1 MLDKLKNFFNNSTT
15 QNTSRFILSLTAFF
29 LLINYVLINKSEFSI
44 LLNIPTANLIILI
57 GIKFFCVYYNSLF
70 QKVSLNIFEI
80 NIQNLTSLKITSRAM
95 LINQLLPF
103 RGGVGY
109 RMYYLRKHYKIKVK
123 EFGKLISLFY
133 FFNLLTIVLT
143 IGIYIFFENNFMEIK
158 DLTFLLLLIIFF
170 IIFLFFSS
178 KLRFTI
184 FLKYFYLFLVSILSN
199 FFQYIFVAYTYLLL
213 ESNNFISDA
222 LVHLI
227 IHISSSLIN
236 LTPGSIGIR
245 EYLLFYFQDF
255 FAVNN
260 FQILTTS
267 ILDRIALLVVLIMI
281 NLFFKVKN
289 R

>member
-1 MLDKLKNFFNNSTT
+1 
-15 QNTSRFILSLTAFF
+15 
-29 LLINYVLINKSEFSI
+29 
-44 LLNIPTANLIILI
+44 
-57 GIKFFCVYYNSLF
+57 
-70 QKVSLNIFEI
+70 
-80 NIQNLTSLKITSRAM
+80 
-95 LINQLLPF
+95 
-103 RGGVGY
+103 
-109 RMYYLRKHYKIKVK
+109 
-123 EFGKLISLFY
+123 
-133 FFNLLTIVLT
+133 
-143 IGIYIFFENNFMEIK
+143 MEIK